1 MEFDSGFQNHIL
13 KYKLDNTLILK
24 KWVVAKIIFSGKFF
38 ITLERKT
45 QILKKFSPLD
55 GCFWY
60 NNRNYFKNTS
70 KDKN

>member
-1 MEFDSGFQNHIL
+1 MEFASGFQNHIL
-13 KYKLDNTLILK
+13 KYKLDNTRILK
-24 KWVVAKIIFSGKFF
+24 KRVVAKIIFSGKFF
-38 ITLERKT
+38 TILERKT

-55 GCFWY
+55 GCFWC